1 MLLEGTSLL
10 ATGGQAAEG
19 ASAPWQ
25 FKNLTWDAA
34 GHASV
39 DIYAYAALAF
49 QNAGFELGFG
59 TSTGVVFT
67 ADAALPSDWSMLSN
81 IDPADGH
88 LLVAGFG
95 LSSAIAVGDVKLGTV
110 SFETGSL
117 DHATVQLV
125 SGAVGDAVASSYGRS
140 MARDISDV
148 QGGFTLSDL
157 APGAIAVT
165 ASRATTDSGSAIT
178 SADAL
183 AALRIAVGMNP
194 NLDPDGT
201 GPLTA
206 LPVSPYQFIAADVVG
221 TDGRVTSADA
231 LAILRMAVKMP
242 TAPAKEWLFVE
253 EARDFWDETT
263 GKFTLDRSHTSWD
276 HAISASVQSEQAL
289 NLVGVL
295 KGDVNGSWA
304 APAGSVDLDVISPQ
318 YFTAL
323 HDQLGLPVAQFGVYP

>member
-1 MLLEGTSLL
+1 MPTEVRDDEEL
-10 ATGGQAAEG
+10 ANALDKGRLSGFVWRVATAACE
-19 ASAPWQ
+19 
-25 FKNLTWDAA
+25 
-34 GHASV
+34 
-39 DIYAYAALAF
+39 
-49 QNAGFELGFG
+49 
-59 TSTGVVFT
+59 
-67 ADAALPSDWSMLSN
+67 ADRSKP
-81 IDPADGH
+81 P
-88 LLVAGFG
+88 
-95 LSSAIAVGDVKLGTV
+95 
-110 SFETGSL
+110 
-117 DHATVQLV
+117 
-125 SGAVGDAVASSYGRS
+125 ASSYGLAV
-140 MARDISDV
+140 ARNITDA

-178 SADAL
+178 SSDAL

-263 GKFTLDRSHTSWD
+263 GKFTLDRSHTNWD
-276 HAISASVQSEQAL
+276 HAISASVQSDQAL

-295 KGDVNGSWA
+295 KGDVNGSWTG
-304 APAGSVDLDVISPQ
+304 PTGTVDLDVISPQ